1 MPANLHLSSPES
13 ATTPTVEPPQ
23 TLEVTVLLA
32 GGHQQTLSLPVDSPL
47 PRQLLGIL
55 SEPTER
61 RAQILFQ
68 IPIKSEQAMLCFPGD
83 RLAGVITEPPLALR
97 KSSPDNAAPN
107 SAQSPGGIIQS
118 GYVQIDNFL
127 QPDQVK
133 ALLEYTL
140 SQEAAFTSSSTSTDE
155 ADYRKSLVLYSFPEV
170 SSGFIQRLQ
179 PIIPQ
184 VADKLGLPPFP
195 ISQIESQ
202 MTAHNDGHYYQLHN
216 DNGSPDTATRRL
228 TYVYYFRQEPNAFS
242 GGELRLF
249 DSKLENNFF
258 VKADSFKTI
267 EPRHNS
273 IIFFPS
279 YCMHEV
285 LPIQCPS
292 RKFADSR
299 FTINGWVRD

>member
-1 MPANLHLSSPES
+1 MPANLHLSSPKPVS
-13 ATTPTVEPPQ
+13 TATVESPQ
-23 TLEVTVLLA
+23 TLEVTVLLE
-32 GGHQQTLSLPVDSPL
+32 GGHQQTLTLPVNSPL

-83 RLAGVITEPPLALR
+83 RLAGVITEPPLAL
-97 KSSPDNAAPN
+97 KKPASNDASPNG
-107 SAQSPGGIIQS
+107 SQSQGEIIQS

-127 QPDQVK
+127 EPDQVK

-140 SQEAAFTSSSTSTDE
+140 NQEAAFTSSSTSTDE

-179 PIIPQ
+179 PLIPQ
-184 VADKLGLPPFP
+184 VADKLGIPPFP

-216 DNGSPDTATRRL
+216 DNGSPDSATRRL
-228 TYVYYFRQEPNAFS
+228 TYVYYFRQGPNSFS
-242 GGELRLF
+242 GGELRLY
-249 DSKLENNFF
+249 DSKLENNFL
-258 VKADSFKTI
+258 VKADSFKTV

-292 RKFADSR
+292 RKFVDSR
-299 FTINGWVRD
+299 FTINGWIRH